1 MERVG
6 RYHDAF
12 GTISADSPPV
22 PDALSFLRGTWR
34 VERRLADHRSGTAG
48 WFRGTARF
56 APAGRAGAQPPS
68 GAPQRDGPESR
79 ARPPCS
85 DNSKRRLPSA
95 GPDGDVLAYHEEGE
109 LVLGEHRGPASR
121 RLIYRRRPDG
131 TADVFFADGRKFYW
145 LDPRPGRWQ
154 ARHPCGRDAY
164 VLHGRVLSDAVLEER
179 WQVSGPA
186 KDYEIMTT
194 LTRTDPSAPLPPAI
208 RSTCD
213 NCG

>member
-1 MERVG
+1 VERTG

-12 GTISADSPPV
+12 GTTSADSPRI

-48 WFRGTARF
+48 WFRGAARF
-56 APAGRAGAQPPS
+56 APAAGGDPEPGPHPAQ
-68 GAPQRDGPESR
+68 
-79 ARPPCS
+79 S
-85 DNSKRRLPSA
+85 DDSKRRLPPA
-95 GPDGDVLAYHEEGE
+95 GPGWEELAYHEEGE

-131 TADVFFADGRKFYW
+131 TADVFFADGREFYL

-154 ARHPCGRDAY
+154 ARHPCGRDEY
-164 VLHGRVLSDAVLEER
+164 LLRGRVLSDQLLEER
-179 WQVSGPA
+179 WQVSGPG

-194 LTRTDPSAPLPPAI
+194 LTRTDASDRTAPGDTASSDPEHP
-208 RSTCD
+208 
-213 NCG
+213 

>member
-12 GTISADSPPV
+12 GTTSADSPRV

-34 VERRLADHRSGTAG
+34 VERRLADHRSGSAG

-56 APAGRAGAQPPS
+56 APAGRPAPAG
-68 GAPQRDGPESR
+68 DE
-79 ARPPCS
+79 
-85 DNSKRRLPSA
+85 
-95 GPDGDVLAYHEEGE
+95 LAYHEEGE

-121 RLIYRRRPDG
+121 SLIYRRRPDG
-131 TADVFFADGRKFYW
+131 TADVFFADGREFYW

-154 ARHPCGRDAY
+154 ARHPCGRDEY
-164 VLHGRVLSDAVLEER
+164 VLRGRVLSDAVLEER
-179 WQVSGPA
+179 WRVSGPA

-194 LTRTDPSAPLPPAI
+194 LTRTDAGNPAGP
-208 RSTCD
+208 TD
-213 NCG
+213 PEHL